1 MEQSEQ
7 EIEITE
13 VELLDLDNA
22 EDLETLTKE
31 TESQGTYFKP
41 VNDVT
46 YKIELTE
53 SKIEPIMKVFDGKDV
68 QKYVMQVK
76 ATDSNKNEFIGTW
89 EVGRGVLGS
98 IVKVYEK
105 GATFKMTKTGAGMD
119 TRYSLVKDF

>member
-1 MEQSEQ
+1 MEQKEQ

-76 ATDSNKNEFIGTW
+76 ATDSNKNEFVGTW

>member
-1 MEQSEQ
+1 MEQKEEQ
-7 EIEITE
+7 IEVTE

>member
-1 MEQSEQ
+1 MEQKEQ

>member
-76 ATDSNKNEFIGTW
+76 ATDSNKNEFVGTW

>member
-76 ATDSNKNEFIGTW
+76 ATDSNKNKFVGTW

>member
-1 MEQSEQ
+1 MEQKEEQ
-7 EIEITE
+7 IEVTE

-76 ATDSNKNEFIGTW
+76 ATDSNKNEFVGTW